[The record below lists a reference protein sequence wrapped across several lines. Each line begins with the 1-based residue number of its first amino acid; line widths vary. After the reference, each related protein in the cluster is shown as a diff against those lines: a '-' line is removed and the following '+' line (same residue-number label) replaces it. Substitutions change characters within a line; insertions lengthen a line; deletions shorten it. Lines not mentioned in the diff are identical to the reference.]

1 MGSALHLP
9 FPAQKPAL
17 LPTFEGVGLN
27 VDRQLLGGQVSWH
40 PQRQDLKGGEGSK
53 ARHAGQ
59 AELPVP
65 HSRTACAV
73 ELTDSLQAENGPGS
87 GGSAP

>member
-1 MGSALHLP
+1 MQEECATSPESHTAWDLRCTLP

-17 LPTFEGVGLN
+17 LPTFDGVGLN

-59 AELPVP
+59 
-65 HSRTACAV
+65 
-73 ELTDSLQAENGPGS
+73 QADCRWLMAGLEVQ
-87 GGSAP
+87 